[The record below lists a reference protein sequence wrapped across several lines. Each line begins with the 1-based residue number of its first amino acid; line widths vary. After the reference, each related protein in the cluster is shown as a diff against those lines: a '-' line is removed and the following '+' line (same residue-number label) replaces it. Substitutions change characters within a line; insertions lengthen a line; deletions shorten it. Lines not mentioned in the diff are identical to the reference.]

1 LSDVAVFSAM
11 LGAAFTPVFY
21 VLLRTV
27 EKRVMRNAMVHA
39 LKIP

>member
-1 LSDVAVFSAM
+1 LSGFAVFSAM
-11 LGAAFTPVFY
+11 LGVAFTHVFY
-21 VLLRTV
+21 VLLRTA